1 MKVKPTQ
8 SRGWVKGGTSSLF
21 VCPLQGQG
29 TASLAGLGATPQLLH
44 RSAYS
49 KGKIKPGSLAAGSEA
64 SLRSNFAR
72 PQTRPQ
78 AALSSPS
85 HIVAPDG
92 RDHIAAPT
100 ALERMNSHGI
110 FAYPLP
116 FPG

>member
-1 MKVKPTQ
+1 MGVKPTQ
-8 SRGWVKGGTSSLF
+8 SRGGVKGGF
-21 VCPLQGQG
+21 P
-29 TASLAGLGATPQLLH
+29 LAGLGAAPQLLH

-78 AALSSPS
+78 AALSSPL
-85 HIVAPDG
+85 HIV
-92 RDHIAAPT
+92 APT